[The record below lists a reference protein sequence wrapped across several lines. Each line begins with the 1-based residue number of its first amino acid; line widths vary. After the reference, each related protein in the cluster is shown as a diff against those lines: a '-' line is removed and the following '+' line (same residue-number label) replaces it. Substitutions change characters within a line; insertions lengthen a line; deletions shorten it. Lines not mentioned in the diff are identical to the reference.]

1 MYIQIDGDKY
11 MYILQTP
18 HNQENN
24 QKNSLKLKS
33 YNSGELKRS
42 IYKYK
47 ITWQLVHAFIINCNT
62 EKAIL

>member
-47 ITWQLVHAFIINCNT
+47 IT
-62 EKAIL
+62 